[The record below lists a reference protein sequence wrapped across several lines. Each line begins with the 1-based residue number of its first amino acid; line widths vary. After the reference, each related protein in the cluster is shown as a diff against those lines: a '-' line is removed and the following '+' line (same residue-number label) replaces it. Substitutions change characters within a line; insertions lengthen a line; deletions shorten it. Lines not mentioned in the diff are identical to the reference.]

1 MSYCFEGLSGK
12 VIGAA
17 VAVHRELG
25 PGFLE
30 QIYHT
35 AMRVSLTHRNV
46 PFESQVPVDISFE
59 EEFVGRARLDMI
71 VGQQVIVELKAVD
84 RLHEIHFAQIK
95 SYLRAARLR
104 VGLLLNFQAPTLVI
118 RRVVLG

>member
-1 MSYCFEGLSGK
+1 MRANSNNKL
-12 VIGAA
+12 IGAA
-17 VAVHRELG
+17 VVVHRELG

-30 QIYHT
+30 QIFHT

-71 VGQQVIVELKAVD
+71 VGHQIIVELKAVE
-84 RLHEIHFAQIK
+84 RLHEVHFAQIK

-104 VGLLLNFQAPTLVI
+104 VGLLLNFQGPTLVI